1 MRVGYF
7 SNLRSLFRDSPM
19 QSKSKASRFRIQ
31 SLGFTE
37 GQYQTLELDEDT
49 EKDLEIF
56 QSQSG
61 GVSLFEFYNRTV
73 TQGGAQVLRHR
84 MQNPFAQAEQI
95 RQTQEAIAFIQD
107 NRSVFKKIPFYITS
121 RAERYQRDP
130 LMFVTQRNRL
140 QFLFSSLKLKLFD
153 AYHYRRIHRG
163 AQYTCLFIRTL
174 RDFLKEKEIATSK
187 GELKILVEEI
197 NQLLTET
204 DLKKV
209 PENELRGGNF
219 WRVLRLD
226 QSFRIFDKEHVLRL
240 LQLCYEIDAIISMAD
255 VSKKL
260 SYVLPEILNGET
272 EIRAEDLTYPQ
283 IEGAVSNN
291 ISLDQEYRLL
301 FLTGPN
307 MAGKTT
313 FLRAVATA
321 LYISHLG
328 MGVPARSFAFSP
340 VDRLFSS
347 ITVSDNVHT
356 GTSYFLAEVLRIK
369 AVAKAIADGFRVI
382 AIMDEPVSRQM
393 IWDTLPQELKETFA
407 V

>member
-1 MRVGYF
+1 
-7 SNLRSLFRDSPM
+7 
-19 QSKSKASRFRIQ
+19 
-31 SLGFTE
+31 
-37 GQYQTLELDEDT
+37 
-49 EKDLEIF
+49 
-56 QSQSG
+56 
-61 GVSLFEFYNRTV
+61 
-73 TQGGAQVLRHR
+73 
-84 MQNPFAQAEQI
+84 MQNPFAEAEKI
-95 RQTQEAIAFIQD
+95 RQTQQAIAFIQD
-107 NRSVFKKIPFYITS
+107 NRSVFRKIPFYITS

-130 LMFVTQRNRL
+130 LMFVTQKNRL
-140 QFLFSSLKLKLFD
+140 QFLLSSLKLKFFD

-174 RDFLKEKEIATSK
+174 RDFLKEQEIATPK
-187 GELKILVEEI
+187 GELKVLVEEL

-209 PENELRGGNF
+209 PEKELRGGNF
-219 WRVLRLD
+219 WKVLRLD

-255 VSKKL
+255 VTKKL
-260 SYVLPEILNGET
+260 NYVIPEILEGET
-272 EIRAEDLTYPQ
+272 EIRAEELTYPQ
-283 IEGAVSNN
+283 ITGTVANN
-291 ISLDQEYRLL
+291 ISLDQKNRLL

-321 LYISHLG
+321 LYLSHLG
-328 MGVPARSFAFSP
+328 MGVPASSFAFTP

-369 AVAKAIADGFRVI
+369 AVAKAIADRFRVI
-382 AIMDEPVSRQM
+382 AIMDEPFKGTNVKNALEASLAVMTRCESKPNCLFLFSSHLIELDEEFNSFTCIKKCYFEARESEAKLEFDYVLHPGVSSQRLGM
-393 IWDTLPQELKETFA
+393 RVLSDEGVLNLLEA
-407 V
+407 